1 MKKIFNTLKD
11 YISKVDEPKWIKA
24 IIIGL
29 FTISVLAFL
38 ITLFLGLNDI
48 IYYCNFDIIIT
59 LEIIGALI
67 LSIIIIASI
76 YAKIKEEVIDY
87 HIFLKE
93 D

>member
-11 YISKVDEPKWIKA
+11 YITKVEEPKWVKT
-24 IIIGL
+24 IIIGV
-29 FTISVLAFL
+29 FTISILAFL

-48 IYYCNFDIIIT
+48 IYYSSFDIIVT
-59 LEIIGALI
+59 LEVIMTLI
-67 LSIIIIASI
+67 LSIIIVTSI